1 MKSWLKKP
9 KNIAIVTVIGILF
22 FAIIVPLIINGLYQI
37 NGPIVTEWDCGDT
50 LLFYGAVLGA
60 TGTIV
65 LGIVS
70 VYQNIKAQELN
81 ERVENS
87 NKELQRLTEAQ
98 FVSFVS
104 LGKHFITVNSSEFPR
119 FHNAAMPEID
129 VIDLTDKQLYSKKA
143 SFDCYHIDCEIKNNS
158 DYAIVQIDYKA
169 DAASRI
175 HGLCDVLDRAIYISP
190 HSSTNIRFIV
200 PKICFD
206 SYQHDGF
213 KAKLMFTNVF
223 DYHSIGIINI
233 DNLNS
238 PSSKVDFRLAKITD
252 VKPKEDTQN
261 GQT

>member
-9 KNIAIVTVIGILF
+9 KNIAIATVIGILF
-22 FAIIVPLIINGLYQI
+22 FAIIIPLIINGLYQTKCSI
-37 NGPIVTEWDCGDT
+37 IVTNWDCSDT
-50 LLFYGAVLGA
+50 LLFYGSVLGA

-81 ERVENS
+81 ECVENS

-98 FVSFVS
+98 YVSFVS
-104 LGKHFITVNSSEFPR
+104 LGKHFITVTSSEYPNFYNPDMR
-119 FHNAAMPEID
+119 ELD
-129 VIDLTDKQLYSKKA
+129 VIDMTDKNLYSKDG
-143 SFDCYHIDCEIKNNS
+143 SHDCYHIDCEIKNNS

-169 DAASRI
+169 DAASKI
-175 HGLCDVLDRAIYISP
+175 HGLSDVLDRAIYISP

-206 SYQHDGF
+206 SYGSDGF

-223 DYHSIGIINI
+223 DYHSIGIIYI
-233 DNLNS
+233 DHLNS
-238 PSSKVDFRLAKITD
+238 PSPKVDFRLAKITD

-261 GQT
+261 G